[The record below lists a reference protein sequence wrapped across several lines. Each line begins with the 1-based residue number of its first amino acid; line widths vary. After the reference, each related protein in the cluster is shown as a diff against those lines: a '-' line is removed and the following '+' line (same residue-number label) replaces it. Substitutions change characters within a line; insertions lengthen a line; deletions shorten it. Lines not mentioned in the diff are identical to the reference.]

1 MSEHVDL
8 IAWDKGGVVRSV
20 TKSCI
25 GGLMKDLARTISAFS
40 NGSGGTL
47 VLGVGERKG
56 FAPAAGFDVGKIQD
70 ALSSMC
76 MEKLEPIVR
85 PIMDVYVID
94 GAPVLVAEIP
104 ELRPKDKPCYVRA
117 SSRYGGSYI
126 RTGDGD
132 RRLTTYEVDRLM
144 EEHRQPRHDER
155 LVGEATMDDLDQS
168 LLQRLLAANG
178 KSMPGGLQTWTMRRW
193 SRSST
198 SRVRMGRACSVPRW
212 RGCWPWGRIPRSSS
226 LA

>member
-1 MSEHVDL
+1 MESITDEASLRRVL
-8 IAWDKGGVVRSV
+8 EIIQRSGTDTQTV
-20 TKSCI
+20 EVKSCI
-25 GGLMKDLARTISAFS
+25 GGLTKDLARTISAFS
-40 NGSGGTL
+40 NGSGDTL
-47 VLGVGERKG
+47 VLGVDERKG
-56 FAPAAGFDVGKIQD
+56 FAHAAGFDVGKIQD

-144 EEHRQPRHDER
+144 GGIASR
-155 LVGEATMDDLDQS
+155 AT
-168 LLQRLLAANG
+168 
-178 KSMPGGLQTWTMRRW
+178 
-193 SRSST
+193 T
-198 SRVRMGRACSVPRW
+198 SA
-212 RGCWPWGRIPRSSS
+212 
-226 LA
+226 